1 MIIVGYFFLTVNQDI
16 VKINYHKLPNKWFQ
30 YLIHKSYESAGSI
43 GQFERHHHP
52 LIQPLLCIESYLP
65 LISRL
70 DPNLVIPTLKIQLG
84 VTLGPTQHI
93 KHVI

>member
-1 MIIVGYFFLTVNQDI
+1 MIIVGCFCLTVNQDI
-16 VKINYHKLPNKWFQ
+16 VKINYHKLSNKWFQ

-43 GQFERHHHP
+43 GQSERHYHP
-52 LIQPLLCIESYLP
+52 LIQPLLCLKSCLP
-65 LISRL
+65 LISRS
-70 DPNLVIPTLKIQLG
+70 DPNLVIPTLEIQLG